1 MPGKVMHSKKEMPE
15 RHCCMFLLSL
25 SISTPNC
32 CLERRN
38 RQFWVEKC
46 PQILSLIGQI
56 YMVNVGMSIIQSSES
71 PNSMAIGYINIL
83 IHVCMYIIVYIY
95 ICIYIDTYMY
105 IHI

>member
-1 MPGKVMHSKKEMPE
+1 MPE

-25 SISTPNC
+25 SISTANC
-32 CLERRN
+32 CLERMN
-38 RQFWVEKC
+38 RQFWVEKR

-83 IHVCMYIIVYIY
+83 IHVSCMHVYIHVY
-95 ICIYIDTYMY
+95 IYIDTYMY